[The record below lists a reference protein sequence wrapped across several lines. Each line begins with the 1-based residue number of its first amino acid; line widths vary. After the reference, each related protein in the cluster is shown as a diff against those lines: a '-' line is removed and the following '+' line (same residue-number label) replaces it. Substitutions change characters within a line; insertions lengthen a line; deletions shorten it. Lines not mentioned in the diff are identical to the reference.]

1 MMQIMFTE
9 YSPKRFDLE
18 HADMAPFPCNRG
30 PLPTETKRQIYQ
42 EHCRGDSAAAL
53 AQRFCRTRTSI
64 YGVIKEIPRSADHG
78 TASGLHGQRDLEAS
92 RGRGGRNQRAG
103 PTDPVQGDEQ
113 IENGCRRGPHRVSVL
128 SGGKEL

>member
-1 MMQIMFTE
+1 MFTE

-64 YGVIKEIPRSADHG
+64 YGVIKEIRAARIMELPLDCMGSETLRQVGAAVGVTKERVRQIQCRAMSKLRMAADEDH
-78 TASGLHGQRDLEAS
+78 
-92 RGRGGRNQRAG
+92 
-103 PTDPVQGDEQ
+103 
-113 IENGCRRGPHRVSVL
+113 IESVF
-128 SGGKEL
+128 